1 MSKMPCEYVAGGE
14 IIMHRNMIPRT
25 GELRRA
31 ILVKQLAMIGAGASL
46 LVLAAG
52 VANADEWPKFRRG
65 IWQFERTLALT
76 GREFASDEDR
86 VVFKRE
92 MRRCVDPSEAMRET
106 FRPVSVGN
114 CHSQRAERVANKY
127 VFALRCDYMGPV
139 RTTIDV
145 ESDAAYTEINELE
158 VGKLPR
164 TDTVIARR
172 IGDCS

>member
-1 MSKMPCEYVAGGE
+1 MHNRNPHQNSGTLSVFLKFGAKNEASRFASTARSKAMSKKPCEYVAGGE
-14 IIMHRNMIPRT
+14 IIVHRNMIPGT

-31 ILVKQLAMIGAGASL
+31 ILVKQLAMVAAGACW
-46 LVLAAG
+46 LVSTTGLAS
-52 VANADEWPKFRRG
+52 ADNWPKFRKG

-114 CHSQRAERVANKY
+114 CHSQ
-127 VFALRCDYMGPV
+127 P
-139 RTTIDV
+139 
-145 ESDAAYTEINELE
+145 
-158 VGKLPR
+158 
-164 TDTVIARR
+164 
-172 IGDCS
+172 